1 MFNRKK
7 QPAIRSLI
15 GEGTQIHG
23 ELRFDAG
30 LRIDG
35 EVLGDVVATE
45 PSSLLVISENARVQ
59 GKVMAGHV
67 IINGQIHGPVVATVL
82 LELQLASG
90 RLMLHGATVWLTGG
104 TSRPKTPPAL
114 GVEFGRLGLETLR
127 SLDRVLVLDGFPAGP
142 WEAELTFGMDA
153 VGRMP

>member
-1 MFNRKK
+1 MFFKSKK

-15 GEGTQIHG
+15 GEGTQVHG

-45 PSSLLVISENARVQ
+45 PTSLLVISENARVQ

-67 IINGQIHGPVVATVL
+67 IINGQVHGPVVATAL
-82 LELQLASG
+82 LELQPKARIVGDVHYEALE
-90 RLMLHGATVWLTGG
+90 MHQGATIDGVMKHVKGG
-104 TSRPKTPPAL
+104 EVDADERPLLKLAAANE
-114 GVEFGRLGLETLR
+114 G
-127 SLDRVLVLDGFPAGP
+127 
-142 WEAELTFGMDA
+142 
-153 VGRMP
+153 